1 MRKVSKKT
9 TTGETMKK
17 MFATIAGVAALVF
30 VFNARPAL
38 AGDKEVTV
46 KGDAKCAMCSLHEGN
61 ACTSVI
67 QTKKD
72 GKTVNYYVVD
82 NDVSKELAK
91 VSHNDK
97 KVVAKGTVKE
107 VDGKQ
112 QLTLTKVEVAKN

>member
-1 MRKVSKKT
+1 
-9 TTGETMKK
+9 MKK

-61 ACTSVI
+61 TCTSVI